1 MGCGRRWASNSYG
14 RSWGRRR
21 TEELGNGQGGG
32 EDVSPAKPSA
42 RKLQQVN
49 HSEHPQSTSFLLHR
63 EHRRR
68 NFGYVS
74 MSPAPSKHFAPAAA
88 VCQTKRPIE
97 AGEVGHGHRRRRP
110 PSRSVQYPFLFG
122 QPCLGRDRRKRPNRF
137 AVPTDCRALRVVQS
151 MPRALFVATA
161 TLAKHARPEWPQC
174 IKQEKSGTSSPQH

>member
-1 MGCGRRWASNSYG
+1 MGCGRRWASNSWDG

-110 PSRSVQYPFLFG
+110 PSRSVQYLFLFG
-122 QPCLGRDRRKRPNRF
+122 QCCLGLDRRKHPNRF

-151 MPRALFVATA
+151 MPRAHFVATCDPCKTCSTTMA
-161 TLAKHARPEWPQC
+161 TVNKAR
-174 IKQEKSGTSSPQH
+174 KVGY